1 MRYLIHLLM
10 TPRKQDFDKRVE
22 EILDKLEYRHLRE
35 YESKIEEFI
44 LNIFSRLEDW
54 LESANIQQG
63 EITNAAS
70 SISNVIIIIGTIVV
84 LSIIILMFIY
94 TKKIVGRNMK
104 ARNILGEIIDDKTTK
119 EELGER
125 ARRYKK
131 SGEYREALRYSFISL
146 LFQMNEVNLLYL
158 DEGQTNEE
166 IACKLRENNFV
177 NIELFESAVKLF
189 NGVWYGHKKI
199 GNETYEKWEKMMA
212 VLENGVYG
220 IEKK

>member
-94 TKKIVGRNMK
+94 TKK
-104 ARNILGEIIDDKTTK
+104 
-119 EELGER
+119 
-125 ARRYKK
+125 
-131 SGEYREALRYSFISL
+131 L
-146 LFQMNEVNLLYL
+146 LKQVLS
-158 DEGQTNEE
+158 DQ
-166 IACKLRENNFV
+166 KLQ
-177 NIELFESAVKLF
+177 KL
-189 NGVWYGHKKI
+189 
-199 GNETYEKWEKMMA
+199 
-212 VLENGVYG
+212 
-220 IEKK
+220 